1 MYEHVHV
8 RIYQIQEC
16 VNGYEYMRI
25 CMSLGMF
32 VCLYVEGEER
42 EFVSACICCVHLYE
56 WMH

>member
-42 EFVSACICCVHLYE
+42 VCQCMHMLYAPV
-56 WMH
+56 